1 MMSLPSE
8 RDCPLFEDQRLVE
21 IGRKVLMD
29 ESEALQIGAS
39 RLGPEIAKAARIVQG
54 CNGRLVVSGLGKSGH
69 VGRKI
74 AATLASLGTPS
85 FFLHS
90 AEAAHGDLGMVRRE
104 DVALLISHS
113 GRTAEVVR
121 LIPFFRRLGAPVIAI
136 TGDLQS
142 PLASGADVV
151 LDASVEREADP
162 LNLAPTSSTTLQLAM
177 GDALAGV
184 ITEMRCL
191 KREDFALFHPAGS
204 LGRQLLMTV
213 SDVMGSGSKLPSV
226 QETVTV
232 KDALFEITS
241 KNYGATVVVNDK
253 GVLTGIFTD
262 GDLRRLIEKKGV
274 SCLEETISDVMS
286 TGPRTISKDSLA
298 VEAVRIMQDLEVSVL
313 IVVEESRPV
322 GMLHLHELLQ
332 AGLS

>member
-1 MMSLPSE
+1 MMSLPSDRE
-8 RDCPLFEDQRLVE
+8 CPVFDDGRLIE
-21 IGRKVLMD
+21 IGKKVLLD
-29 ESEALQIGAS
+29 EAEALQAAAS

-54 CNGRLVVSGLGKSGH
+54 CRGRLVVSGLGKSGH

-113 GRTAEVVR
+113 GRTTEVVK
-121 LIPFFRRLGAPVIAI
+121 LIPFFRRLGAPVIAL
-136 TGDLQS
+136 TGDLKS
-142 PLASGADVV
+142 PLATGADVV
-151 LDASVEREADP
+151 LDASVVREADP
-162 LNLAPTSSTTLQLAM
+162 LNLAPTSSTTLQLAI

-184 ITEMRCL
+184 VTEMRCL

-204 LGRQLLMTV
+204 LGRQLLLTV
-213 SDVMGSGSKLPSV
+213 ADVMGSGPKLPV
-226 QETVTV
+226 VREKVTV

-241 KNYGATVVVNDK
+241 KNYGATTVVDDDGILK
-253 GVLTGIFTD
+253 GVFTD
-262 GDLRRLIEKKGV
+262 GDLRRLIERQGV

-286 TGPRTISKDSLA
+286 VGPRTIAKDSLA
-298 VEAVRIMQDLEVSVL
+298 VEAVRIMQDVEVSVL
-313 IVVEESRPV
+313 IAVEDNRPV
-322 GMLHLHELLQ
+322 GMVHLHELLQ

>member
-8 RDCPLFEDQRLVE
+8 RECPVFDDQRLIE
-21 IGRKVLMD
+21 IGKKVLMD
-29 ESEALQIGAS
+29 EAEALQTAAS
-39 RLGPEIAKAARIVQG
+39 RLGSEIAKAARIVQG
-54 CNGRLVVSGLGKSGH
+54 CRGRLVVSGLGKSGH

-113 GRTAEVVR
+113 GRTSEVVK

-136 TGDLQS
+136 TGDLKS
-142 PLASGADVV
+142 PLATGADVV
-151 LDASVEREADP
+151 LNASVEREADP
-162 LNLAPTSSTTLQLAM
+162 LNLAPTSSTTLQLAI

-184 ITEMRCL
+184 VTEMRCL

-204 LGRQLLMTV
+204 LGRQLLLTV
-213 SDVMGSGSKLPSV
+213 ADVMGSGPKLPIV
-226 QETVTV
+226 RENVTV

-241 KNYGATVVVNDK
+241 KNYGATTIVDDD
-253 GVLTGIFTD
+253 GALIGIFTD
-262 GDLRRLIEKKGV
+262 GDLRRLIEREGLL
-274 SCLEETISDVMS
+274 CLEKTISDVMS
-286 TGPRTISKDSLA
+286 VGPRTIAKDSLA
-298 VEAVRIMQDLEVSVL
+298 VEAVRIMQDVEVSVL
-313 IVVEESRPV
+313 IAVEDGRPV
-322 GMLHLHELLQ
+322 GMVHLHELLQ

>member
-8 RDCPLFEDQRLVE
+8 RECPVFDDDSLIE

-29 ESEALQIGAS
+29 EAEALRTAAS
-39 RLGPEIAKAARIVQG
+39 RLGSEIAKAARIVQG
-54 CNGRLVVSGLGKSGH
+54 CRGRLVVSGLGKSGH

-113 GRTAEVVR
+113 GRTSEVIK

-136 TGDLQS
+136 TGDLKS
-142 PLASGADVV
+142 PLATGADVV
-151 LDASVEREADP
+151 LDASVDREADP
-162 LNLAPTSSTTLQLAM
+162 LNLAPTSSTTLQLAI
-177 GDALAGV
+177 GDSLAGV
-184 ITEMRCL
+184 VTEMRCL

-204 LGRQLLMTV
+204 LGRQLLLTV
-213 SDVMGSGSKLPSV
+213 ADVMGSGIKLPIV
-226 QETVTV
+226 RENVTV

-241 KNYGATVVVNDK
+241 KNYGATAVVDEK
-253 GVLTGIFTD
+253 GVLIGVFTD
-262 GDLRRLIEKKGV
+262 GDLRRLIERQGV
-274 SCLEETISDVMS
+274 SSLEETISDVMS
-286 TGPRTISKDSLA
+286 TNPRTIAKDSLA
-298 VEAVRIMQDLEVSVL
+298 VEAVRIMQDVEVSVL
-313 IVVEESRPV
+313 IAVEDNRPV
-322 GMLHLHELLQ
+322 GMVHLHELLQ